1 MNVEGQDL
9 EFKRSV
15 KNFKEIGKTACAFA
29 NAFGG
34 RIIIG
39 VADDGE
45 VVGVPDDAI
54 DILQQRLEGAMQQVS
69 PVPFHKITVEEKE
82 GKRTIVVEVSQAG
95 QGTFCTHDG
104 IVYHRTGSVN
114 TKLGGRT
121 LQAYLM
127 DRYIL
132 SFDESRSQAGLGDID
147 PNRLKDFLVRR
158 TPDLRF
164 DKRRMKAYLLSL
176 NLAETNGRLSIKN
189 AALLFFARDPGRFV
203 PQSEVKLVRFKGRE
217 PVDIVDSRF
226 PVGTV
231 LDLLKEAEDF
241 IKRNTRMAMRIEGSV
256 RKDVPEYPEP
266 VTREALVNALT
277 HRDYFSRDT
286 VQINIFDDRIEYV
299 SPGNLPTGL
308 SLQLLGTVSKQRN
321 PLTYRL
327 MRDLGLVEG
336 LATGIPRM
344 RSAMRDAGLPE
355 PMFEE
360 LGGFFR
366 VTLVNKARVDSAR
379 LNKRQVNA
387 IEYLEDNPAITS
399 RTYSG
404 LVGVSNPVAV
414 ADMNDLVARGILR
427 KVGKTRGAY
436 YELAEG
442 PNNNY

>member
-9 EFKRSV
+9 EFKRKV

-54 DILQQRLEGAMQQVS
+54 DSMQQRLEGAIQQVS
-69 PVPFHKITVEEKE
+69 PVPFHRITVEEMD
-82 GKRTIVVEVSQAG
+82 GRRTIAVEVSQAG

-132 SFDESRSQAGLGDID
+132 SFDESRSRADLADID
-147 PNRLKDFLVRR
+147 TERLRDFLERR

-164 DKRRMKAYLLSL
+164 DKRRVKEYLLSL
-176 NLAETNGRLSIKN
+176 NLADTNGELSIKN

-217 PVDIVDSRF
+217 PVDIIDSRF
-226 PVGTV
+226 AGGTV

-241 IKRNTRMAMRIEGSV
+241 IKRNIRTALRIEGPEREEV
-256 RKDVPEYPEP
+256 LEYPEP

-277 HRDYFSRDT
+277 HRDYFSRDA
-286 VQINIFDDRIEYV
+286 VQINIFDDRIEFV

-308 SLQLLGTVSKQRN
+308 SLQLLGTISKQRN

-355 PMFEE
+355 PVFEE

-366 VTLVNKARVDSAR
+366 VTLMNKARVDR
-379 LNKRQVNA
+379 TGLNQRQVNA
-387 IEYLEDNPAITS
+387 LEYLEDNPTITS
-399 RTYSG
+399 KTYSG
-404 LVGVSNPVAV
+404 MVGVSNPVAV
-414 ADMNDLVARGILR
+414 ADLNDLVARGIFR

-436 YELAEG
+436 YELADG
-442 PNNNY
+442 LNNS

>member
-176 NLAETNGRLSIKN
+176 NLAETLIALGISSTTNPLAVESMKQLPKLSSCE
-189 AALLFFARDPGRFV
+189 LH
-203 PQSEVKLVRFKGRE
+203 
-217 PVDIVDSRF
+217 
-226 PVGTV
+226 
-231 LDLLKEAEDF
+231 
-241 IKRNTRMAMRIEGSV
+241 
-256 RKDVPEYPEP
+256 
-266 VTREALVNALT
+266 LT
-277 HRDYFSRDT
+277 H
-286 VQINIFDDRIEYV
+286 
-299 SPGNLPTGL
+299 LPTPGDEKGL
-308 SLQLLGTVSKQRN
+308 RRLGVNLTSDPKFATNKLFVS
-321 PLTYRL
+321 
-327 MRDLGLVEG
+327 
-336 LATGIPRM
+336 
-344 RSAMRDAGLPE
+344 
-355 PMFEE
+355 
-360 LGGFFR
+360 
-366 VTLVNKARVDSAR
+366 
-379 LNKRQVNA
+379 
-387 IEYLEDNPAITS
+387 
-399 RTYSG
+399 
-404 LVGVSNPVAV
+404 
-414 ADMNDLVARGILR
+414 
-427 KVGKTRGAY
+427 
-436 YELAEG
+436 
-442 PNNNY
+442 